1 MIRILL
7 AMFAVS
13 VFTGCGN
20 GRWEPA
26 LELGDVE
33 FRGAPGS
40 AEPNLFAARDG
51 RVILTWHEPNGET
64 HALRASVR
72 QAGQWTEPVT
82 VADGRPFF
90 VNWADFPSL
99 AELDDGTWVVHWLE
113 KVASSSYAYHAMA
126 SRSSDGGRLWTE
138 PAPIHEDRSPTE
150 HGFVSMVPRTDGSLA
165 MVWLDGRNTGP
176 EVGDARAMQ
185 LRSKV
190 WGGEGDAAERLIDE
204 RVCDCCQTA
213 LVETRSGLL
222 AAYRDRS
229 EEEIRDIAV
238 SRLVDGQWSAP
249 VHLGNDQWHLRGC
262 PVNGPSLSA
271 EGDTVAIAWFTGSG
285 GEPKVFQ
292 SFSEDG
298 GERFGEPVRVD
309 QGAPAGR
316 VDIEMVEGGALVVWL
331 ERVGENAEIRARF
344 FSLDGAATEPYVV
357 TPTSAARQSGFPRV
371 ARSGD
376 EMIFAWTEVGDAG
389 GVRVSA
395 AALSR

>member
-1 MIRILL
+1 MIRTLFGIIAL
-7 AMFAVS
+7 ALFA
-13 VFTGCGN
+13 GCGTDSSK
-20 GRWEPA
+20 PA
-26 LELGDVE
+26 LALGDVE

-51 RVILTWHEPNGET
+51 RVILTWHEPQGEEY
-64 HALRASVR
+64 ALRASVR
-72 QAGQWTEPVT
+72 EAGRWTEPVT
-82 VADGRPFF
+82 IVDGRPFF

-113 KVASSSYAYHAMA
+113 KVGSSSYAYHAMV
-126 SRSSDGGRLWTE
+126 SRSSDGGRTWTE
-138 PAPIHEDRSPTE
+138 PTAIHEDRSPTE

-176 EVGDARAMQ
+176 DAGDARAMQ

-190 WGGEGDAAERLIDE
+190 WGGEGDEERLIDG

-238 SRLVDGQWSAP
+238 SRLVGGEWSEP
-249 VHLGNDQWHLRGC
+249 VRIGNDQWHLRGC

-271 EGDTVAIAWFTGSG
+271 MGDTVAIVWFTGSD

-298 GERFGEPVRVD
+298 GRRFGEPVRVD
-309 QGAPAGR
+309 QGNAVGR
-316 VDIEMVEGGALVVWL
+316 VDVEMIEGGALVVWL
-331 ERVGENAEIRARF
+331 ERVGDDAEIRARF
-344 FSLDGAATEPYVV
+344 LFLDGTVAEPYVV
-357 TPTSAARQSGFPRV
+357 ASTSPTRPSGFPRV
-371 ARSGD
+371 TRSGD
-376 EMIFAWTEVGDAG
+376 EMIFAWTEVGDQG
-389 GVRVSA
+389 GVRVSS
-395 AALSR
+395 AALGR